1 MGTID
6 LDLKK
11 DKFESYLLNYIPNCM
26 PRCYRQLYNFM
37 PFLLV
42 NHGSR
47 SLRSHVRRLF
57 RQKAI
62 FVKNMRSKKN
72 KKKQSVLGEQQSK
85 KIRRGEGKKFKAGWF
100 PVDFEVDRRSSHRYR
115 MVLDVQ
121 RRHIHMLSEGHIGAV
136 SLRVF

>member
-26 PRCYRQLYNFM
+26 PRCYRQLYSFIH
-37 PFLLV
+37 FLLV

-57 RQKAI
+57 RHKP
-62 FVKNMRSKKN
+62 FS
-72 KKKQSVLGEQQSK
+72 
-85 KIRRGEGKKFKAGWF
+85 
-100 PVDFEVDRRSSHRYR
+100 
-115 MVLDVQ
+115 
-121 RRHIHMLSEGHIGAV
+121 
-136 SLRVF
+136 